1 MKILI
6 NIKECQD
13 SRDIGQQASTH
24 EFQQSIDG
32 CQVPDIIIN
41 IPAAG
46 PVQFA
51 NQIGNNLSWFA
62 QQL

>member
-1 MKILI
+1 MKIFI
-6 NIKECQD
+6 NIKQCQD
-13 SRDIGQQASTH
+13 RDIGQDSTH
-24 EFQQSIDG
+24 EFEQSIDG
-32 CQVPDIIIN
+32 FQVPDIIIN

-46 PVQFA
+46 LAQFA